1 MTQSFLSYRGGL
13 PLRAMVGKDRPVSFR
28 VVLLVSLLLT
38 VPLSARAEQLP
49 VKTYTIAD
57 GLAHD
62 EIRKIFQDSH
72 GFLWFCTTD
81 GLSRFDGYRFITYT
95 AKNGLAF
102 SYITDMLESRSGVY
116 WISTNGGGVSRF
128 DPSASAR
135 AGVSALPEADALFIT
150 YRVSDD
156 SNANKVNT
164 VYEDHSGNIWAGTD
178 NGLFRLDGGNVGG
191 TFQQVELGI
200 RTRPDQVL
208 EVEAIVE
215 DAEDSLW
222 VGIGQGLVR
231 ITPDA
236 RTIHYPLNPE
246 QSVDYVWS
254 LFRDKD
260 GRVWAGHQSGL
271 LVFEPGPA
279 AQARAGDDFSRRV
292 QIKKQ
297 AGHAQPPQ
305 TTSLSLPAS
314 PGEARWYTVAD
325 GLSHNNVHALYQ
337 SADGRMWIGTVGGGL
352 NVFDGERFRNY
363 RAAQGLSNKI
373 EALAEDRDGNLWVG
387 TQASGAMKIARS
399 GLLSYGEMDGLGN
412 PEIVSI
418 FESRA
423 SELIVIS
430 SKWTVNRF
438 DGERFVAARLN
449 LPQKILDSSSG
460 RWVIIQD
467 HTGEWWAATNQGLY
481 RFPNVNRIEDLARV
495 RPVAAYTTREGL
507 ADNYI
512 SRLFEDS
519 HGDIWIG
526 TFNPPET
533 LTRWERATE
542 TFHRYS
548 ETDGIPPLNW
558 ANVFAEDHAGNLWI
572 GLHNGGMMRYRN
584 NRFET
589 FGEAEGVPIGLTSG
603 LYFDRA
609 GKLWLAVRARETGR
623 IDDPT
628 GEHPRAAAFIASEK
642 LSSESLWCFTEDD
655 WGNIYVGTARGID
668 RLNPA
673 TSQIKHFTTADG
685 LIKSEVTK
693 AFRDSSGALWFG
705 TPEGLS
711 RLIPEKERATS
722 PPPVLI
728 SGLRIA
734 GVAYPI
740 SELGTTE
747 VSGLELG
754 ADQHQIEIDFFG
766 LSFSAGE
773 SLHYQYMIEGVDR
786 DWSAPTD
793 QRTITANVRPGSYRF
808 LVRAISADGDVTD
821 KPAVISFTIFPPIW
835 QRWWFL
841 TLVALLVS
849 ALAYTLYRY
858 RVAQLLKLERVRTRI
873 ATDLHDDIG
882 ASLSQIAILS
892 EVISQRVGKEASP
905 VTEPLSMIAGTSR
918 EMVDAMSDIVWA
930 INPKRD
936 HLSDLSQR
944 MRRFASDILS
954 ARDIRFSFHAPD
966 AEKKLRLGTDLRR
979 EVYLIFK
986 ESVNNMVKHANCTEA
1001 DLLFQIEHGW
1011 LTVKVSDNGE
1021 GFDVDAATNGDH
1033 QGMGGH
1039 GLASMQKRAE
1049 AMGGSYKIESKKK
1062 QGTTVTLHVPLTGR
1076 RAKKAHSK
1084 KSTT

>member
-1 MTQSFLSYRGGL
+1 M
-13 PLRAMVGKDRPVSFR
+13 RAMVGKDRPASFR
-28 VVLLVSLLLT
+28 VVLLMSLLLIAST
-38 VPLSARAEQLP
+38 GARAEQLP

-81 GLSRFDGYRFITYT
+81 GLSRFDGYRFTTYT

-102 SYITDMLESRSGVY
+102 SYISDMLESHSGVY

-135 AGVSALPEADALFIT
+135 AGVTAGGKTDPLFIT
-150 YRVSDD
+150 YQISDD

-178 NGLFRLDGGNVGG
+178 NGLFRLDAGNVGG
-191 TFQQVELGI
+191 TFRQIELGI
-200 RTRPDQVL
+200 RSRSDQVL
-208 EVEAIVE
+208 EVEAIIE
-215 DAEDSLW
+215 DGEDSLW

-231 ITPDA
+231 ITPDG
-236 RTIHYPLNPE
+236 RTLHYPLDPA

-254 LFRDKD
+254 LFSDKA

-271 LVFEPGPA
+271 LVFKPEPA
-279 AQARAGDDFSRRV
+279 AQASPDNDFSRRV

-297 AGHAQPPQ
+297 TGQAQQSQ
-305 TTSLSLPAS
+305 TANLSLPAAI
-314 PGEARWYTVAD
+314 GEARWYTVAD

-399 GLLSYGEMDGLGN
+399 GLLSYGEKDGLGN

-423 SELIVIS
+423 RELIVIS

-438 DGERFVAARLN
+438 DGERFVSARLN

-467 HTGEWWAATNQGLY
+467 HLGEWWAATNQGLY

-495 RPVAAYTTREGL
+495 RPLDAYTTHEGL
-507 ADNYI
+507 AENYI

-526 TFNPPET
+526 TFNTSET
-533 LTRWERATE
+533 LTRWERATD

-548 ETDGIPPLNW
+548 EKDGIPPLNW
-558 ANVFAEDHAGNLWI
+558 ANVFTEDTAGNLWI

-589 FGEAEGVPIGLTSG
+589 FGEAEGVPLGLTSG
-603 LYFDRA
+603 LYVDSA
-609 GKLWLAVRARETGR
+609 GRLWIAVRARETGR
-623 IDDPT
+623 INDPT

-642 LSSESLWCFTEDD
+642 LSSESLWCFTEDS
-655 WGNIYVGTARGID
+655 WGNIYLGTARGID

-693 AFRDSSGALWFG
+693 AFRDRSGTLWFG

-711 RLIPEKERATS
+711 RLIPEQERAAS
-722 PPPVLI
+722 PPHVLI
-728 SGLRIA
+728 SGLRIS
-734 GVAYPI
+734 GVPYPI
-740 SELGTTE
+740 SELGATE
-747 VSGLELG
+747 VSGLELES
-754 ADQHQIEIDFFG
+754 DQNQIEIDFFG

-773 SLHYQYMIEGVDR
+773 SLHYQYMIEGVNR

-808 LVRAISADGDVTD
+808 LVRAISADGHVTD
-821 KPAVISFTIFPPIW
+821 KPAVISFTIFPPVW
-835 QRWWFL
+835 QRWWFIA
-841 TLVALLVS
+841 LVALLVS

-892 EVISQRVGKEASP
+892 EVISKRVGKETSP

-954 ARDIRFSFHAPD
+954 ARDIHFSFHAPD
-966 AEKKLRLGTDLRR
+966 VEKKLRLGTDLRR

-1021 GFDVDAATNGDH
+1021 GFDVGAATNGDH
-1033 QGMGGH
+1033 HGMGGH

-1049 AMGGSYKIESKKK
+1049 GMGGSYIIESKKN

-1076 RAKKAHSK
+1076 RPKKARSK
-1084 KSTT
+1084 ESAT

>member
-1 MTQSFLSYRGGL
+1 
-13 PLRAMVGKDRPVSFR
+13 LRALVGKDRLVSFR
-28 VVLLVSLLLT
+28 IVLLMSLLLI
-38 VPLSARAEQLP
+38 VWESARAEQLP

-62 EIRKIFQDSH
+62 QIRKIFQDSH

-81 GLSRFDGYRFITYT
+81 GLSRFDGYRFATYT

-102 SYITDMLESRSGVY
+102 SFVNDMLESRVGVY
-116 WISTNGGGVSRF
+116 WIATNGGGVSRF
-128 DPSASAR
+128 DPSASALSG
-135 AGVSALPEADALFIT
+135 ANATGKADLFIT
-150 YRVSDD
+150 YRIGDD
-156 SNANKVNT
+156 SANKVNT
-164 VYEDHSGNIWAGTD
+164 IYEDHSGNIWAGTD
-178 NGLFRLDGGNVGG
+178 NGLFRLDGGNVVG
-191 TFQQVELGI
+191 TFKQVELGI
-200 RTRPDQVL
+200 RSRPDQIV
-208 EVEAIVE
+208 EVEAMVE
-215 DAEDSLW
+215 DDEGSLW
-222 VGIGQGLVR
+222 VGINQGLVR
-231 ITPDA
+231 IIPDGRA
-236 RTIHYPLNPE
+236 LHYPLEPG
-246 QSVDYVWS
+246 QSSVDYVWS

-271 LVFEPGPA
+271 LVFKPEGGT
-279 AQARAGDDFSRRV
+279 QAKPDDDFSRRV

-297 AGHAQPPQ
+297 QTGKAGKAQIAK
-305 TTSLSLPAS
+305 SSLPAAN
-314 PGEARWYTVAD
+314 GEARWYTLAD
-325 GLSHNNVHALYQ
+325 GLSHNNVHALHQ
-337 SADGRMWIGTVGGGL
+337 SSDGRMWIGTQGGGL

-363 RAAQGLSNKI
+363 SAAQGLSNRI

-399 GLLSYGEMDGLGN
+399 GLLSYSEMDGLGN

-423 SELIVIS
+423 GELIVVS
-430 SKWTVNRF
+430 SKWTINRF
-438 DGERFVAARLN
+438 DGERFTAVRLN
-449 LPQKILDSSSG
+449 LPQKIIDSSSG

-495 RPVAAYTTREGL
+495 RPFAAYTTREGM

-533 LTRWERATE
+533 LTRWERATD
-542 TFHRYS
+542 TFQRYS
-548 ETDGIPPLNW
+548 EKDGIPPLNW
-558 ANVFAEDHAGNLWI
+558 VNVFAEDSAGNLWI
-572 GLHNGGMMRYRN
+572 GLHNGGMMRHRN
-584 NRFET
+584 NRFEI
-589 FGEAEGVPIGLTSG
+589 FGAAEGVPIGLTSG
-603 LYFDRA
+603 LYFDSA
-609 GKLWLAVRARETGR
+609 GRLWLAVRTRETGR

-642 LSSESLWCFTEDD
+642 LSSESLWCFTEDG
-655 WGNIYVGTARGID
+655 WGNIYIGTARGID
-668 RLNPA
+668 RLNPT
-673 TSQIKHFTTADG
+673 TSEIKHFTTGDG

-693 AFRDSSGALWFG
+693 AFRDRSGTLWFG

-711 RLIPEKERATS
+711 RLIPAEEHPSS

-747 VSGLELG
+747 VSGLELE
-754 ADQHQIEIDFFG
+754 ARQNQIEIDFFG

-793 QRTITANVRPGSYRF
+793 QRTVTANVRPGSYRF
-808 LVRAISADGDVTD
+808 LVRAISADGHVTD
-821 KPAVISFTIFPPIW
+821 KPAVISFTIFPPVW
-835 QRWWFL
+835 QRWWFIAM
-841 TLVALLVS
+841 VALLS
-849 ALAYTLYRY
+849 AVLAYTLYRY

-892 EVISQRVGKEASP
+892 EVVSQRVGTEASP
-905 VTEPLSMIAGTSR
+905 VREPLSMIAGTSR

-954 ARDIRFSFHAPD
+954 ARDIRFSFHAPE

-1021 GFDVDAATNGDH
+1021 GFDVAAATNGDH

-1049 AMGGSYKIESKKK
+1049 GIGGSYRIESKKN
-1062 QGTTVTLHVPLTGR
+1062 QGTTVILHVPLTGR
-1076 RAKKAHSK
+1076 RPK
-1084 KSTT
+1084 KSRSKESTT

>member
-1 MTQSFLSYRGGL
+1 
-13 PLRAMVGKDRPVSFR
+13 MVGKDHPASFR
-28 VVLLVSLLLT
+28 VVLLMSLLLSAAT
-38 VPLSARAEQLP
+38 GARAEQLP

-81 GLSRFDGYRFITYT
+81 GLSRFDGYRFTTYT

-102 SYITDMLESRSGVY
+102 SYVSDMLESRSGVY

-135 AGVSALPEADALFIT
+135 AGANASGKADALFIT
-150 YRVSDD
+150 YQISDD
-156 SNANKVNT
+156 SNANKVNA
-164 VYEDHSGNIWAGTD
+164 VYEDHSGNIWVGTD

-191 TFQQVELGI
+191 TFKQVELGI
-200 RTRPDQVL
+200 RSRSDQVL
-208 EVEAIVE
+208 EVEAMVE
-215 DAEDSLW
+215 DIEGSLW
-222 VGIGQGLVR
+222 AGTGQGLVR
-231 ITPDA
+231 ITPDGRA
-236 RTIHYPLNPE
+236 LHYPLDPA

-254 LFRDKD
+254 LFTDKD

-271 LVFEPGPA
+271 LVFKPEPA
-279 AQARAGDDFSRRV
+279 AQASADNDFSGRV

-297 AGHAQPPQ
+297 AGQAQRLQ
-305 TTSLSLPAS
+305 TAPLSLPAA

-337 SADGRMWIGTVGGGL
+337 SADGRMWIGTQGGGL

-423 SELIVIS
+423 GELIVIS

-438 DGERFVAARLN
+438 DGGRFTTARLN

-467 HTGEWWAATNQGLY
+467 HLGEWWAATNQGLY
-481 RFPNVNRIEDLARV
+481 RFPFVNRIEDLARV
-495 RPVAAYTTREGL
+495 RPLAAYTTREGL

-533 LTRWERATE
+533 LTRWERATN

-548 ETDGIPPLNW
+548 EKDGIPPLNW
-558 ANVFAEDHAGNLWI
+558 ANVFAEDTAGNLWI

-609 GKLWLAVRARETGR
+609 GRLWLAVRARETGR
-623 IDDPT
+623 IDNPT
-628 GEHPRAAAFIASEK
+628 GEHPRAVAFTASEK

-655 WGNIYVGTARGID
+655 WGNIYIGTARGID

-685 LIKSEVTK
+685 LIKSEVTR
-693 AFRDSSGALWFG
+693 AFRDRSGTLWFG

-711 RLIPEKERATS
+711 RLTPEQERAAS
-722 PPPVLI
+722 PPHVLI
-728 SGLRIA
+728 SGLRIS
-734 GVAYPI
+734 GVPYPI

-747 VSGLELG
+747 VSGLELE
-754 ADQHQIEIDFFG
+754 ADQNQIEIDFFG

-773 SLHYQYMIEGVDR
+773 SLHYQYMIEGVNR

-808 LVRAISADGDVTD
+808 LVRAISADGHVTD

-835 QRWWFL
+835 QRWWFIA
-841 TLVALLVS
+841 LVALLVGT
-849 ALAYTLYRY
+849 LAYTLYRY

-892 EVISQRVGKEASP
+892 EVVSQRVGTEASP

-1011 LTVKVSDNGE
+1011 LTIKVSDNGE

-1033 QGMGGH
+1033 HGMGGH

-1049 AMGGSYKIESKKK
+1049 AMGGSYKIESKKN

-1076 RAKKAHSK
+1076 PKKSRSK